1 MKKSARERR
10 LATLGWRTG
19 TVKEFLNLSDEEA
32 AYVELK
38 YQLARALRD
47 ERRRQRLTQANVAK
61 LLKSSQS
68 RVARMEAGDRSVSID
83 LLVRSNLR
91 LGTKLPALFRAMRA
105 SA

>member
-10 LATLGWRTG
+10 LAAMGWRTG
-19 TVKEFLNLSDEEA
+19 TVKEFLNLTDEES

-38 YQLARALRD
+38 HQLAKALRT
-47 ERRRQRLTQANVAK
+47 ERTRQGMTQSSLAK

-68 RVARMEAGDRSVSID
+68 RVARMEAGDRTVSID
-83 LLVRSNLR
+83 LLVRSHLR
-91 LGTKLPALFRAMRA
+91 LGTATPALVRAVRA